1 MKIKS
6 RYKHRALIDITS
18 LIDLVFLLVAFF
30 MVTSSLGSESSIT
43 VHLPRAVQSGEYK
56 QGNMTITVNEKN
68 EIFIDDIKIEKQM
81 LLSELKGRKESL
93 KDGSVIIRGDRKSSY
108 ETIVLIIDNLNQA
121 GIPRFSISAIK

>member
-30 MVTSSLGSESSIT
+30 MVTSSLGSESTIT

-56 QGNMTITVNEKN
+56 PGSMVITVNEKN
-68 EIFIDDIKIEKQM
+68 EVFIDDIKIENNM
-81 LLSELKGRKESL
+81 ILSELKGRKEGL
-93 KDGSVIIRGDRKSSY
+93 KDGPVIIRGDRKSSY
-108 ETIVLIIDNLNQA
+108 ETIVSIIDKLNQA
-121 GIPRFSISAIK
+121 GIPKFSISAIK

>member
-6 RYKHRALIDITS
+6 RYTHRALIDITS

-68 EIFIDDIKIEKQM
+68 EIFIDDIKIEKQV